1 MWASFIMCQAC
12 GCKGRAGNAISQD
25 QSEIPV
31 FRYHGHDPF
40 EGVMRYSCANCRATL
55 LVDPMDMLSG
65 GCARGVP
72 EIAKPK
78 NMKKSKSRAILQTSR
93 ILQKIPKKIQTLK
106 YH

>member
-12 GCKGRAGNAISQD
+12 GCKGRAGNTISQD
-25 QSEIPV
+25 QSEFPV

-40 EGVMRYSCANCRATL
+40 EGIMRYSCANCRATL
-55 LVDPMDMLSG
+55 LVDPMDILSG
-65 GCARGVP
+65 SCARGVP
-72 EIAKPK
+72 ELVKPK

-93 ILQKIPKKIQTLK
+93 ILQKIPKKLPLLK